1 MFFAELNANCDAA
14 AQMDLSVVGRCSTA
28 RLRIFMAV
36 YAYAIM
42 VALVLLTTAAFLSRQ
57 DIRDDG

>member
-1 MFFAELNANCDAA
+1 
-14 AQMDLSVVGRCSTA
+14 MDLSIVDRCSAA
-28 RLRIFMAV
+28 RVSIFMAV